1 MMNKA
6 CADMISDILQRY
18 HFDAENDGAK
28 DTLSLG
34 MAFIALQFAA
44 KYSGDT
50 DAENKIAQMITDCRK
65 GIIPR
70 PVCNQGD
77 DFSINL

>member
-1 MMNKA
+1 MKQAYAVLIN
-6 CADMISDILQRY
+6 DILQQY
-18 HFDAENDGAK
+18 HFDAEQSGTN

-44 KYSGDT
+44 KYSGDIE
-50 DAENKIAQMITDCRK
+50 AESKIGQMIADCRK

-70 PVCNQGD
+70 PVGEQPGVM
-77 DFSINL
+77 FF

>member
-1 MMNKA
+1 MKKA
-6 CADMISDILQRY
+6 YAVLINDILQQY
-18 HFDAENDGAK
+18 HFDAEHSGTN

-34 MAFIALQFAA
+34 MAFMALQFAA

-50 DAENKIAQMITDCRK
+50 VADKEISQMIADCRK

-70 PVCNQGD
+70 PISGQRDVIY
-77 DFSINL
+77 F

>member
-1 MMNKA
+1 MNKA
-6 CADMISDILQRY
+6 YTVLINEILQQY
-18 HFDAENDGAK
+18 HFDAENNGKK

-44 KYSGDT
+44 KYSGDSE
-50 DAENKIAQMITDCRK
+50 AECKIGQMITDCRN

-70 PVCNQGD
+70 PVGD
-77 DFSINL
+77 QNRVVYF